1 MPGYELIDEKELNE
15 IKKVFNNGSVFFRQ
29 GFETLRKNSYK
40 VRDFE
45 NNFKKIFQSKYAL
58 AVTSGTA
65 ALRVALSTLKLKN
78 KDEIITQSFTFVA
91 TVEAIVESGATPVC
105 TEIDETLNMDPNDL
119 INKINRNT
127 KAVIV
132 VHMLGVPA
140 NMTRIRKICKEKKLV
155 LIEDTAWGC
164 GGKYNGKFL
173 GTIGRMGTF
182 SFDHAK
188 SITTGEGGMI
198 LFKKKNAF

>member
-155 LIEDTAWGC
+155 LI
-164 GGKYNGKFL
+164 
-173 GTIGRMGTF
+173 
-182 SFDHAK
+182 
-188 SITTGEGGMI
+188 
-198 LFKKKNAF
+198 